1 MLERILALFD
11 SWLRRWEQWVFAP
24 GTTFPREKNGI
35 ATLPFFLLNLGVGY
49 VASVVIAMTYFAI
62 AYTKVLRE
70 QIADKPGDVLT
81 AMSGVGLLFVVS
93 VSVAYFFVSLVSF
106 AGFKLLATKV
116 PYREHMKCIMELS
129 FVEPL
134 VAIVSTI
141 GFLIYPPD
149 SWSQQ
154 SGVEISIFLASYFAS
169 RAWALVASFY
179 ALRVLHA
186 MPSGRMRLA
195 FGTTHLLGYALLG
208 VAGPVTSWI
217 ALVGIAA
224 GGD

>member
-1 MLERILALFD
+1 MLERVIALFD

-24 GTTFPREKNGI
+24 GSAFPRGKNGI
-35 ATLPFFLLNLGVGY
+35 GSFPFFLLNLGAGY

-62 AYTKVLRE
+62 VHTKVLRDR
-70 QIADKPGDVLT
+70 IADDPGDVLT

-93 VSVAYFFVSLVSF
+93 VSVAYFLASLVSF
-106 AGFKLLATKV
+106 AGFKLLSSKV
-116 PYREHMKCIMELS
+116 PYREHLKCVMELS

-141 GFLIYPPD
+141 GFLIYPPEIL
-149 SWSQQ
+149 SKH
-154 SGVEISIFLASYFAS
+154 SGIGLSIFLVSYVAS

-186 MPSGRMRLA
+186 MPSAKLRLA
-195 FGTTHLLGYALLG
+195 FATSHLFGYVLLGA
-208 VAGPVTSWI
+208 AGPVASWI
-217 ALVGIAA
+217 ALFGIAA